1 MLEINTSQPY
11 YFQMKALL
19 FAAGLGTR
27 LKPLTDHMPK
37 ALVPVGGHPLL
48 QLAIDRLARCGAE
61 RVVVNVHHFAAQIM
75 DYVASHHWDCE
86 VVLSDES
93 QALLDT
99 GGGLK
104 KALPLLTGDD
114 RPVLLHNV
122 DILSNVDL
130 LDFYQRNQNNAVT
143 LLVSQR
149 KTQRY
154 LLFNDERELVG
165 WTNLQTGEVRSPYS
179 NLDVTACH
187 RYAFS
192 GIHLVSPTVYPLLS
206 TYPDK
211 FPIMDFYLQN
221 CDKIK
226 IIADVDP
233 HLQLLDVGKQDT
245 LAAAESFAQ
254 AHGLI

>member
-1 MLEINTSQPY
+1 
-11 YFQMKALL
+11 MKALL

-48 QLAIDRLARCGAE
+48 QLAIDRLARSGAD
-61 RVVVNVHHFAAQIM
+61 RVVVNVHHFASQIV
-75 DYVASHHWDCE
+75 DYVASHSWNCE

-104 KALPLLTGDD
+104 KALPLLSGDD

-130 LDFYQRNQNNAVT
+130 QDFYQRNQSHAVT

-149 KTQRY
+149 NTQRY
-154 LLFNDERELVG
+154 LLFNDNRELVG
-165 WTNLQTGEVRSPYS
+165 WTNLQTGEVRSPYPD
-179 NLDVTACH
+179 LDVAACH

-192 GIHLVSPTVYPLLS
+192 GIHLVSPAVFPLLS

-226 IIADVDP
+226 IIGDVAP

-245 LAAAESFAQ
+245 LAAAEVFAQ
-254 AHGLI
+254 AQGLI